1 MSKYAPSFLRLVLF
15 RLVSRWRL
23 IVALV
28 VAAVLVACATSPTGR
43 KQFMLFSPSDSEMS
57 KLGATAFTDL
67 KKKQKIS
74 TDPAVNQYVSC
85 VSQTLLRTLPGD
97 KGQGW
102 EVTVFDDKTPN
113 AFALPGKKIGVHTG
127 ILKVAKNQAQLA
139 AVIGHEIGHV
149 EARHSG
155 ERLSVNTA
163 ATSAAV
169 VGAILIG
176 SNTSERNTALA
187 ALGAGAAVGV
197 VLPFS
202 RAHES
207 EADTLGLRYMAQA
220 GFDPKE
226 AVTLW
231 QNMAKEGGAKPPE
244 FLSTHPADSTRMAG
258 LGRQLPGVLP
268 VYQQALASG
277 RKPACTM

>member
-1 MSKYAPSFLRLVLF
+1 MSSR
-15 RLVSRWRL
+15 RRWRFA
-23 IVALV
+23 ALAV

-74 TDPAVNQYVSC
+74 SDPAINRYVTC
-85 VSQTLLRTLPGD
+85 VANTLLASFPGEQ
-97 KGQGW
+97 GRGW
-102 EVTVFDDKTPN
+102 EITVFDDQTPN
-113 AFALPGKKIGVHTG
+113 AFALPGRKIGVHTG
-127 ILKVAKNQAQLA
+127 ILKVAQNQAQLA

-163 ATSAAV
+163 ATSAAMV
-169 VGAILIG
+169 TAILIG
-176 SNTSERNTALA
+176 SNASERNTALA
-187 ALGAGAAVGV
+187 ALGVGATVGV

-202 RAHES
+202 RTHES
-207 EADTLGLRYMAQA
+207 EADTLGLRYMARA

-231 QNMAKEGGAKPPE
+231 QNMAKEAGGKKPPE
-244 FLSTHPADSTRMAG
+244 FLSTHPADATRMAA
-258 LGRQLPGVLP
+258 LNRQLPGVLP
-268 VYQQALASG
+268 VYEQARAQG
-277 RKPACTM
+277 RNPSCKNVP